1 MSLTINNGLIFG
13 LEPKEPP
20 KRPQEEPEPIEQE
33 EELETNEEQIISV
46 DDGANIH

>member
-1 MSLTINNGLIFG
+1 MSLTINNGLIIG
-13 LEPKEPP
+13 LEPKKPPEP
-20 KRPQEEPEPIEQE
+20 KEEPEPIDQE